1 MPPQKVAEPGQYGGK
16 ASPKPTVHSFNN
28 GRAEQLQKATVR
40 TCCFCAPLS
49 ITILDCITLQNLKL
63 IHTFGQKYGRRSDG
77 GTGRHAGLKILWPAM
92 AVRVRFPLRVR
103 RG

>member
-40 TCCFCAPLS
+40 TCCFCAPPQYYNTGLY
-49 ITILDCITLQNLKL
+49 NLAE
-63 IHTFGQKYGRRSDG
+63 S
-77 GTGRHAGLKILWPAM
+77 KINPYFWAKIRQALGWWN
-92 AVRVRFPLRVR
+92 R
-103 RG
+103 